1 MRHEIPLPSKLLP
14 GRECMQH
21 KVLQRSRLTG
31 RDGNIDKL
39 LRLPPRSILGGLFDK
54 EILEDVGYA
63 EDGV

>member
-1 MRHEIPLPSKLLP
+1 
-14 GRECMQH
+14 MQH

-39 LRLPPRSILGGLFDK
+39 PRLPLGRVLGGLFDK

>member
-1 MRHEIPLPSKLLP
+1 
-14 GRECMQH
+14 MQH

-31 RDGNIDKL
+31 RDGNVDKL